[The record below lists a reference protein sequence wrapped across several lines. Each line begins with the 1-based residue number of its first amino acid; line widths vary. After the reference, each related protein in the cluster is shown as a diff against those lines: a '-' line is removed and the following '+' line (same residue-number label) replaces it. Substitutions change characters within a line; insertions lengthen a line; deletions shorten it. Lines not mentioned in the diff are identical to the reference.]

1 MIKVEHV
8 TKRLASTKAVDD
20 ISFEVLRGE
29 VVGFLGPNGAGKTTL
44 MRLLA
49 TYLAPTQGRILIDGV
64 DVFSHSLDARRH
76 IGYLPENAPL
86 YPEMRVDEYL
96 SFRAKLKGMP
106 RRKRRE
112 RMEEMKVMCGL
123 KDVERRIIGQL
134 SKGYGQRLAL
144 ADSLIHSPELL
155 ILDEP
160 TLGLDPNQIRAMR
173 ELIRGLGRR
182 CTVVLATHSLTE
194 AEAICQRV
202 FIMNH
207 GRIVA
212 ADSPERLVGQL
223 QGDACVAVELA
234 GPPDKVAEQL
244 RRMRGVLKVLP
255 LEPAVGGAENGPAPW
270 RRYRIECCPGADIR
284 PAVFGLAAAQGWPLR
299 ELSREA
305 LDLEDVFVKLTVSAG
320 RGQSLGAYGA
330 AAPEAGQLRQAS
342 P

>member
-1 MIKVEHV
+1 MIKVEHL
-8 TKRLASTKAVDD
+8 TKRFSSVVAVDD

-49 TYLAPTQGRILIDGV
+49 TYLAPTKGRIFIDGL
-64 DVFSHSLDARRH
+64 DIYLHSLDVRQR
-76 IGYLPENAPL
+76 IGYLPENAPI

-96 SFRAKLKGMP
+96 SFRAKLKGIP

-112 RMEEMKVMCGL
+112 RMEEVKVLCGL
-123 KDVERRIIGQL
+123 KDVERRIVGQL

-160 TLGLDPNQIRAMR
+160 MIGLDPNQVRAVR
-173 ELIRGLGRR
+173 ELLGTLGRR
-182 CTVVLATHSLTE
+182 VTVVLATHSLAE

-212 ADSPERLVGQL
+212 SDSPESLASQL
-223 QGDACVAVELA
+223 RGNINVVIEIA
-234 GPPDKVAEQL
+234 GPQEEVLE
-244 RRMRGVLKVLP
+244 RFRGVQGVLTVRP
-255 LEPAVGGAENGPAPW
+255 VGPAASGLGHGADLW
-270 RRYRIECCPGADIR
+270 RRYRLVCRPGADIR
-284 PAVFGLAAAQGWPLR
+284 PALFGVAAAQGWPLR
-299 ELSREA
+299 ELSQELLA
-305 LDLEDVFVKLTVSAG
+305 LEDVFVELTASAG
-320 RGQSLGAYGA
+320 R
-330 AAPEAGQLRQAS
+330 R
-342 P
+342 